1 MAFPG
6 AAQEGASNVANMTV
20 DQFADSVRGAVGARL
35 VSLVVF
41 GSAARRNIT
50 DSVDTLVI
58 CDRVDSG
65 LLASLAGASGS
76 WIKAGHPA
84 PLVFSESEWRDSAD
98 AFAIEFLDA
107 KAHHKVLA
115 GRDPWA
121 GVSIADED
129 VRRQLEHELRGKVVR
144 LRQAFLATSG
154 NPAALG
160 NAIAGS
166 VAGFLTMLRALL
178 RVSGEEAPAERTA
191 LVAAA
196 AARVG
201 FDAGPVTALALA
213 ARERKAPKLN
223 PDDPQVVG
231 YLTAVTRTA
240 EYVNALPTRSGGR

>member
-1 MAFPG
+1 MAT
-6 AAQEGASNVANMTV
+6 MTV
-20 DQFADSVRGAVGARL
+20 DQFTEQVRAALGGRL
-35 VSLVVF
+35 KALVLF
-41 GSAARRNIT
+41 GSAARRNAT

-58 CDRVDSG
+58 CDRVDPA
-65 LLASLAGASGS
+65 LLSQLAPAAGP
-76 WIKAGHPA
+76 WIREGHPA
-84 PLVFSESEWRDSAD
+84 PLVFGESEWRDSAD
-98 AFAIEFLDA
+98 AFAIEFLDI
-107 KAHHKVLA
+107 KAHHRVLA

-121 GVSIADED
+121 GVTVADDD

-144 LRQAFLATSG
+144 LRQAVLATSG

-160 NAIAGS
+160 AAIAGS

-231 YLTAVTRTA
+231 YLTAMTRTA
-240 EYVNALPTRSGGR
+240 EYVNTLPTRSGGR

>member
-1 MAFPG
+1 MAT
-6 AAQEGASNVANMTV
+6 MTV
-20 DQFADSVRGAVGARL
+20 DQFTEQVRAALGGRL
-35 VSLVVF
+35 KALVLF
-41 GSAARRNIT
+41 GSAARRNAT

-58 CDRVDSG
+58 CDRVDPA
-65 LLASLAGASGS
+65 LLSQLAPAAGP
-76 WIKAGHPA
+76 WIREGHPA
-84 PLVFSESEWRDSAD
+84 PLVFGEAEWRDSAD
-98 AFAIEFLDA
+98 AFAIEFLDI
-107 KAHHKVLA
+107 KAHHRVLA

-121 GVSIADED
+121 GVTVADDD

-144 LRQAFLATSG
+144 LRQAVLATSG

-160 NAIAGS
+160 AAIAGS

-231 YLTAVTRTA
+231 YLTAMTRTA
-240 EYVNALPTRSGGR
+240 EYVNTLPTRSGGR

>member
-1 MAFPG
+1 M
-6 AAQEGASNVANMTV
+6 ANMTV
-20 DQFADSVRGAVGARL
+20 DQFTEGVRSALGARL

-41 GSAARRNIT
+41 GSAARRNAT

-58 CDRVDSG
+58 CDRADSG
-65 LLASLAGASGS
+65 LLGTLAGVSGA
-76 WIKAGHPA
+76 WIKSGHPA

-98 AFAIEFLDA
+98 AFAIEFLDV

-121 GVSIADED
+121 GITIADED
-129 VRRQLEHELRGKVVR
+129 VRRQLENELRGKVVR

-154 NPAALG
+154 NPQALG
-160 NAIAGS
+160 QAMAGS
-166 VAGFLTMLRALL
+166 VSGFLTMLRALL

-213 ARERKAPKLN
+213 ARDRKVPKLN
-223 PDDPQVVG
+223 PDDPQVAG

-240 EYVNALPTRSGGR
+240 EYVNRLPTRSGGR